1 VSLNF
6 HGIRDL
12 GAPYPGRRSGSRSWA
27 PGAFRIWLVT
37 VYLLLGDDEE
47 RKARS
52 VERLRRDRAVESY
65 DASESGPEAVVSAC
79 NSYSL
84 FGEGQFV
91 LVKNLDAWNAAQKSV
106 VVAYL
111 ENPSPEA
118 DLVLLGKKLGA
129 RERLLAAV
137 KKSGEVHNLEQPT
150 GQALVKWVTGHAQ
163 KLGLDL
169 PEEVARE
176 LISRCSG
183 DKMRLAG
190 ETEKLALYVGGERAT
205 HEDVEALCP
214 PDVQSNIFAF
224 VDALAAGE
232 RGRALTLLEELIS
245 TGEPPLRLTYMIR
258 RQFNLVA
265 RARALIERGTPP
277 KEIAT
282 ELKVPP
288 FVARK
293 LEEQGRAV
301 NEEDLEGALRSVLDL
316 ELGLKGGKDLDDA
329 LQVELAVLKLS
340 KSPG

>member
-1 VSLNF
+1 L
-6 HGIRDL
+6 R
-12 GAPYPGRRSGSRSWA
+12 PWA
-27 PGAFRIWLVT
+27 PGASKILVVA

-47 RKARS
+47 RKARG

-65 DASESGPEAVVSAC
+65 DASETGPEAVVSAC

-84 FGEGQFV
+84 FGEGHFV

-106 VVAYL
+106 VVTYL

-169 PEEVARE
+169 PEDVARD
-176 LISRCSG
+176 LIARCSG
-183 DKMRLAG
+183 DKMRLTSEA
-190 ETEKLALYVGGERAT
+190 EKLALYVAGKTAT

-214 PDVQSNIFAF
+214 PDAQSNIFAF

-245 TGEPPLRLTYMIR
+245 TGEPPLRLNYMIR
-258 RQFNLVA
+258 RHFNLVA
-265 RARALIERGTPP
+265 RARALMERGTPP
-277 KEIAT
+277 KGIAA

-301 NEEDLEGALRSVLDL
+301 SEEDLESALRSVLDL
-316 ELGLKGGKDLDDA
+316 EQGLKGGKDLDDA

-340 KSPG
+340 ESPG